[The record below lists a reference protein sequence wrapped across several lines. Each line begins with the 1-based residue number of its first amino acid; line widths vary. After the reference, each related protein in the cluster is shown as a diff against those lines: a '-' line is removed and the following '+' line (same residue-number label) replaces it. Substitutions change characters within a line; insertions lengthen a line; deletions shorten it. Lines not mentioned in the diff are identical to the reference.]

1 MSTRRKSRDAKRNS
15 GGVEAPTQYL
25 APKTFYKLRPLPAV
39 PSTSDDLIPKISS
52 IGEQEEDQAD
62 QEPSFTEAMN
72 SRVTGTRF
80 LEVQRNSGMFADLP
94 VGSDLK
100 IGKTGQLEPKAMPDT
115 PDTESSLMG
124 HGLRPTPED
133 PTGRLGGSNPLDQQV
148 SRADSVRFP
157 TPDQTR
163 PSVSQDR
170 DIGFRERLLPPA
182 PPPKPHRPVAYQP
195 LSTGDT
201 FRRPSGRRPGNPSF
215 VMVSEDQQILE
226 GHQPPIRPHSGVS
239 PLDVGSHY
247 QDIKRFRPILL
258 DLNRETAALQGD
270 TYEDMARG
278 EGIVG
283 FLVVGQNLHFH
294 RGKLVNGTSRE
305 AILWQRLQ
313 RPNGSRFAFWT
324 VTSIITVA
332 ACIAGEHVLLRHD
345 GVF

>member
-39 PSTSDDLIPKISS
+39 PSTSDDLIPQISS
-52 IGEQEEDQAD
+52 IGQQREVQVDD
-62 QEPSFTEAMN
+62 EPSFTEAMN

-80 LEVQRNSGMFADLP
+80 LEVQRNSGLFTDLP
-94 VGSDLK
+94 VGSDLR
-100 IGKTGQLEPKAMPDT
+100 IGKTGQLEPKAMPAT

-124 HGLRPTPED
+124 HGLHLSPED
-133 PTGRLGGSNPLDQQV
+133 PTGHAGGSNPLDQQI
-148 SRADSVRFP
+148 SRADSIRFP
-157 TPDQTR
+157 TPDQNRT
-163 PSVSQDR
+163 SVNQNR
-170 DIGFRERLLPPA
+170 DAGIRDPLLPPA

-201 FRRPSGRRPGNPSF
+201 FRRPNERRRGNPSF

-226 GHQPPIRPHSGVS
+226 GHQPPIRPNSGVS

-247 QDIKRFRPILL
+247 QAIKRFRPLL
-258 DLNRETAALQGD
+258 LELNRETAALQGD
-270 TYEDMARG
+270 IYEDMAKG

-283 FLVVGQNLHFH
+283 FLVVGQNLRF
-294 RGKLVNGTSRE
+294 RDGIRVNGASRE

-313 RPNGSRFAFWT
+313 RPNGSKLAFWT
-324 VTSIITVA
+324 VTTIITLASCV
-332 ACIAGEHVLLRHD
+332 AGEHLFVRHGGD
-345 GVF
+345 Y